1 MLLKDGNP
9 VYPIR
14 QEGIVAAGLLALAL
28 LDMPYGYFEFLRW
41 LMMII
46 GISVAFAQIAQRQR
60 WLFFFGLAVAA
71 LFNPFF
77 KVPFGREEWWWID
90 LVLAGAFLLIG
101 LTVRDETKVHTD
113 DDFFEGSLE
122 DFMKADERSN
132 HEND

>member
-14 QEGIVAAGLLALAL
+14 QEGILGAGLLALAL
-28 LDMPYGYFEFLRW
+28 LDMPYGYFQFLRW

-46 GISVAFAQIAQRQR
+46 GLSIAFNQIAQRHR

-101 LTVRDETKVHTD
+101 LTVRDETKVQTE
-113 DDFFEGSLE
+113 DDFIEGSLE
-122 DFMKADERSN
+122 DFMK
-132 HEND
+132 NDRPPDRETD